1 MKNREEEKKDERAG
15 NAAPHKAAE
24 AKPADYLRAVKAHLR
39 AGKQKEAFRIMQ
51 QASMRFP
58 DDPMVLSYY
67 GCLLAVVD
75 RKFRSGVDAC
85 KKAITLLRKKESFEE
100 ELLYPVVYLNLGRA
114 FVAAGKK
121 KDAIDAFQKGLIYD
135 GGHRELRKELRELGE
150 RKKPP
155 VPFLDRS
162 NPINKYIGI
171 ILYKAKK
178 QPARPSRV
186 V

>member
-1 MKNREEEKKDERAG
+1 MKNHEEKKDERAG

-39 AGKQKEAFRIMQ
+39 ADKHKEAFRIMQ
-51 QASMRFP
+51 QASVHFP
-58 DDPMVLSYY
+58 EDPMILSYY

-75 RKFRSGVDAC
+75 KKFRSGVDTC
-85 KKAITLLRKKESFEE
+85 KKAIALLKKKESFEE
-100 ELLYPVVYLNLGRA
+100 EVLYPVVYLNLGRA

-121 KDAIDAFQKGLIYD
+121 RDALDAFQKGLIYD
-135 GGHRELRKELRELGE
+135 GGHRELRKELRELGQ

-178 QPARPSRV
+178 QPEKSRRSV
-186 V
+186 